1 MGDIELQAFAERLK
15 ELRTSLNLTQ
25 VQFVEGLGIT
35 PAALSAYEKNSKNP
49 SISVAKRIA
58 EKYKISIDWLCGL
71 SDKKTGESII
81 SDMSDIISM
90 LFKISNEIDIFLT
103 YDDSS
108 YYSEIHFD
116 TKDMALFMSRWTKM
130 KDLFDKNM
138 IDNDV
143 YNLWKEKEIL
153 NFRNKLIYKNR
164 TNELFME
171 TIPFTN
177 DDTEGFIIPDDTE
190 GFK

>member
-1 MGDIELQAFAERLK
+1 MGDIELQVFAERVK

-71 SDKKTGESII
+71 SNKKTGESII

-90 LFKISNEIDIFLT
+90 LFKISNEIDISLT
-103 YDDSS
+103 CDDD
-108 YYSEIHFD
+108 YYSAIHFD
-116 TKDMALFMSRWTKM
+116 TEDMALFIGRWTKM

-153 NFRNKLIYKNR
+153 NFRNKAIYKNR
-164 TNELFME
+164 NFE
-171 TIPFTN
+171 PFTN
-177 DDTEGFIIPDDTE
+177 NEMKGFDIPDDDVE
-190 GFK
+190 GFVD